1 MNSVLM
7 LLALSAGV
15 GFVLGTALT
24 WYAILMS
31 GAVLAILSAAV
42 LHSAGFGAV
51 AGIGIIVVCLIVNQA
66 AYLLGLMRHTSLAPE
81 QADEEPRA
89 GRDDNIARENKQKQ
103 TAQSDRASK
112 SRDRQDAVL

>member
-1 MNSVLM
+1 MNAVLM
-7 LLALSAGV
+7 LLALNAAAG
-15 GFVLGTALT
+15 FAIGTALT
-24 WYAILMS
+24 WFAITVS
-31 GAVLAILSAAV
+31 GIILALFSAVV
-42 LHSAGFGAV
+42 LHVAGFSAG
-51 AGIGIIVVCLIVNQA
+51 AGIASILACLVVNQA
-66 AYLLGLMRHTSLAPE
+66 AYLITLTRHTSLAPE